1 MSVESLKVYR
11 IGGKDQAPKAE
22 KSVKDFICCIK
33 MIETLDIKRLNSI
46 ISFSENNNVMTTQFS
61 KQTVEQ
67 NSTAK
72 NSWKS
77 AFTAFADRR
86 AAIMLF
92 LGFSAGIPILLIFS
106 SLSLWLGEAGIEKSA
121 VTFFSWAALG
131 YSFKF
136 VWAPLIDE
144 LPVPFL
150 TNKLGRRRA
159 WLLIAQILII
169 CAICIMAF
177 SDPSLGQGY
186 LYQMAVGAVLL
197 GFSAATQDIVI
208 DAYRIELAET
218 EMQTVLAS
226 TYNAGYRIG
235 MIVAGAGALFLAASL
250 GTAKGNYIY
259 DAWKYTYLVMAAVM
273 VVGIITTLLIREPQ
287 VDRVDKNYKKTD
299 YYRLVAVFVMA
310 VASFVCCYIY
320 SDDLIQYLQKTWSIQ
335 DSALKFLMETVRF
348 LGSGAAA
355 IFVATLLIRI
365 GVVNKKMA
373 YETWVNPIADFFKRY
388 GVKLALVLLLL
399 IGFYRISD
407 IIAGVISNVF
417 YQDLNFTKEQIAA
430 AVKVYGVFFSLLG
443 GFLGGLLAQRMN
455 IMKLMFV
462 GAILASSTNL
472 IFIGLVKSG
481 APIQAV
487 TVHVGGQTFTSQPD
501 EVGYWKVL
509 IPNQVLLNANKIQVD
524 AGLLQQSEP
533 KHFNLPYLKDNGTA
547 QIQLLPI
554 TSDNQI
560 SVSEATQNVVV
571 KGQVFGVKASDLNED
586 KPIKLKLDEKEYSA
600 KLDKDGLF
608 NGTIDGKDLNA
619 SKSKNV
625 IAVLNFKQDHVAVGT
640 QLSYQLTDVKSDI
653 DVDLQPISALKADS
667 SEPVEIKGKII
678 EKYSTGWLYLAIIL
692 DNLASGLAGAAFIA
706 FLSSLTSV
714 SFTAVQYA
722 IFSSLMTLTP
732 KILGGYSGTIVTNI
746 GYPKFFLMTTLISI
760 PILILVA
767 WVGKLLKDHELRK
780 QNELDNSDVII
791 K

>member
-1 MSVESLKVYR
+1 
-11 IGGKDQAPKAE
+11 
-22 KSVKDFICCIK
+22 
-33 MIETLDIKRLNSI
+33 
-46 ISFSENNNVMTTQFS
+46 MTTQLS
-61 KQTVEQ
+61 QQSSEQ

-72 NSWKS
+72 NGWKS
-77 AFTAFADRR
+77 AFAAFLDRR

-144 LPVPFL
+144 LPVPVL
-150 TNKLGRRRA
+150 TKKLGRRRA
-159 WLLIAQILII
+159 WLLIAQLLII

-177 SDPSLGQGY
+177 SDPALGQSY
-186 LYQMAVGAVLL
+186 IYQMAVGAVLL

-226 TYNAGYRIG
+226 TYNAGYRLG

-259 DAWKYTYLVMAAVM
+259 EAWKYTYLTMAVVM
-273 VVGIITTLLIREPQ
+273 VVGLVTTLLIREPQ
-287 VDRVDKNYKKTD
+287 VNRVDKHYKNID
-299 YYRLVAVFVMA
+299 YYRLVLVFVLA
-310 VASFVCCYIY
+310 VASFVCFYIY
-320 SDDLIQYLQKTWSIQ
+320 SDDLIQYLQSIWKIE
-335 DSALKFLMETVRF
+335 DSFLKFLMEAVRF
-348 LGSGAAA
+348 LGSGAGAV
-355 IFVATLLIRI
+355 FVASVLIRL
-365 GVVNKKMA
+365 GVVNQQMA

-388 GVKLALVLLLL
+388 GLKLALVLLLL

-417 YQDLNFTKEQIAA
+417 YQDLNFTKEQIAE
-430 AVKVYGVFFSLLG
+430 AVKIYGVIFSLLG

-462 GAILASSTNL
+462 GAVLASSTNL

-481 APIQAV
+481 APMQAV
-487 TVHVGGQTFTSQPD
+487 QIHVADKTFQATPD
-501 EVGYWKVL
+501 EVGYWKVT
-509 IPNQVLLNANKIQVD
+509 IPSQDLVQTKTLRID
-524 AGLLQQSEP
+524 AALADQTVAQQYTV
-533 KHFNLPYLKDNGTA
+533 PYLIDNGTA
-547 QIQLLPI
+547 QIKLFPV
-554 TSDNQI
+554 TSDNSLTAAESKQSI
-560 SVSEATQNVVV
+560 VI
-571 KGQVFGVKASDLNED
+571 KGQTVGLKLTDLQED
-586 KPIKLKLDEKEYSA
+586 KPITLKLDAKTYPA

-608 NGTIDGKDLNA
+608 SGTIDGKDLQVSA
-619 SKSKNV
+619 SKTIIAIVNYKNPKTS
-625 IAVLNFKQDHVAVGT
+625 LYTDQR
-640 QLSYQLTDVKSDI
+640 YQLTEKNADI
-653 DVDLQPISALKADS
+653 DVDIQPVPVVKADTNTS
-667 SEPVEIKGKII
+667 VEIKGKVI
-678 EKYSTGWLYLAIIL
+678 EQYSSRWLYFAIVV

-746 GYPKFFLMTTLISI
+746 GYPKFFLMTTLIGI
-760 PILILVA
+760 PILLLVL
-767 WVGKLLKDHELRK
+767 WVAKLLREHQLREM
-780 QNELDNSDVII
+780 QD
-791 K
+791 

>member
-1 MSVESLKVYR
+1 
-11 IGGKDQAPKAE
+11 
-22 KSVKDFICCIK
+22 
-33 MIETLDIKRLNSI
+33 
-46 ISFSENNNVMTTQFS
+46 MTTQLS
-61 KQTVEQ
+61 QQSSEQ

-72 NSWKS
+72 NGWKS
-77 AFTAFADRR
+77 AFAAFLDRR

-144 LPVPFL
+144 LPVPVL
-150 TNKLGRRRA
+150 TKKLGRRRA
-159 WLLIAQILII
+159 WLLIAQLLII

-177 SDPSLGQGY
+177 SDPALGQSY
-186 LYQMAVGAVLL
+186 IYQMAVGAVLL

-226 TYNAGYRIG
+226 TYNAGYRLG

-259 DAWKYTYLVMAAVM
+259 EAWKYTYLTMAVVM
-273 VVGIITTLLIREPQ
+273 VVGLITTLLIREPQ
-287 VDRVDKNYKKTD
+287 VDRVDKHYKNID
-299 YYRLVAVFVMA
+299 YYRLVLVFVLA
-310 VASFVCCYIY
+310 VASFVCFYIY
-320 SDDLIQYLQKTWSIQ
+320 SDDLIQYLQSIWKIE
-335 DSALKFLMETVRF
+335 DSFLKFLMEAVRF
-348 LGSGAAA
+348 LGSGAGAV
-355 IFVATLLIRI
+355 FVASVLIRL
-365 GVVNKKMA
+365 GVVNQQMA

-388 GVKLALVLLLL
+388 GLKLALVLLLL

-417 YQDLNFTKEQIAA
+417 YQDLNFTKEQIAE
-430 AVKVYGVFFSLLG
+430 AVKIYGVIFSLLG

-462 GAILASSTNL
+462 GAVLASSTNL

-481 APIQAV
+481 APMQAV
-487 TVHVGGQTFTSQPD
+487 QIHVADKTFQATPD
-501 EVGYWKVL
+501 EVGYWKVK
-509 IPNQVLLNANKIQVD
+509 IPSQDLVQTKTLRID
-524 AGLLQQSEP
+524 AALADQTVAQQYTV
-533 KHFNLPYLKDNGTA
+533 PYLIDNGTA
-547 QIQLLPI
+547 QIKLFPV
-554 TSDNQI
+554 TSDNSLTAAESKQSI
-560 SVSEATQNVVV
+560 VI
-571 KGQVFGVKASDLNED
+571 KGQTVGLKLTDLQED
-586 KPIKLKLDEKEYSA
+586 KPITLKLDAKTYPA

-608 NGTIDGKDLNA
+608 SGTIDGKDLQASA
-619 SKSKNV
+619 SKTI
-625 IAVLNFKQDHVAVGT
+625 IAVVNYKNPKTSLYTDQR
-640 QLSYQLTDVKSDI
+640 YQLTEKKADI
-653 DVDLQPISALKADS
+653 DVDIQPVPVVKADTNAS
-667 SEPVEIKGKII
+667 VEIKGKVI
-678 EKYSTGWLYLAIIL
+678 EQYSSGWLYFAIVV

-746 GYPKFFLMTTLISI
+746 GYPKFFLMTTLIGI
-760 PILILVA
+760 PILLLVL
-767 WVGKLLKDHELRK
+767 WVAKLLREHQLRET
-780 QNELDNSDVII
+780 QD
-791 K
+791 

>member
-1 MSVESLKVYR
+1 
-11 IGGKDQAPKAE
+11 
-22 KSVKDFICCIK
+22 
-33 MIETLDIKRLNSI
+33 
-46 ISFSENNNVMTTQFS
+46 MTTQLS
-61 KQTVEQ
+61 QQSSEQ

-72 NSWKS
+72 NGWKS
-77 AFTAFADRR
+77 AFAAFLDRR

-144 LPVPFL
+144 LPVPVL
-150 TNKLGRRRA
+150 TKKLGRRRA
-159 WLLIAQILII
+159 WLLIAQLLII

-177 SDPSLGQGY
+177 SDPALGQSY
-186 LYQMAVGAVLL
+186 IYQMAVGAVLL

-226 TYNAGYRIG
+226 TYNAGYRLG

-259 DAWKYTYLVMAAVM
+259 EAWKYTYLTMAVVM
-273 VVGIITTLLIREPQ
+273 VVGLVTTLLIREPQ
-287 VDRVDKNYKKTD
+287 VNRVDKHYKNID
-299 YYRLVAVFVMA
+299 YYRLVLVFVLA
-310 VASFVCCYIY
+310 VASFVCFYIY
-320 SDDLIQYLQKTWSIQ
+320 SDDLIQYLQSIWKIE
-335 DSALKFLMETVRF
+335 DSFLKFLMEAVRF
-348 LGSGAAA
+348 LGSGAGAV
-355 IFVATLLIRI
+355 FVASVLIRL
-365 GVVNKKMA
+365 GVVNQQMA

-388 GVKLALVLLLL
+388 GLKLALVLLLL

-417 YQDLNFTKEQIAA
+417 YQDLNFTKEQIAE
-430 AVKVYGVFFSLLG
+430 AVKIYGVIFSLLG

-462 GAILASSTNL
+462 GAVLASSTNL

-481 APIQAV
+481 APMQAV
-487 TVHVGGQTFTSQPD
+487 QIHVADKTFQATPD
-501 EVGYWKVL
+501 EVGYWKVK
-509 IPNQVLLNANKIQVD
+509 IPSQDLVQTKTLRID
-524 AGLLQQSEP
+524 AALADQTVAQQ
-533 KHFNLPYLKDNGTA
+533 FTVPYLIDNGTA
-547 QIQLLPI
+547 QIKLFPV
-554 TSDNQI
+554 TSDNSLTAAESKQSI
-560 SVSEATQNVVV
+560 VI
-571 KGQVFGVKASDLNED
+571 KGQTVGLKLTDLQED
-586 KPIKLKLDEKEYSA
+586 KPITLKLDAKTYPA

-608 NGTIDGKDLNA
+608 SGTIDGKDLQASA
-619 SKSKNV
+619 SKTI
-625 IAVLNFKQDHVAVGT
+625 IAVVNYKNPKTSLYTDQR
-640 QLSYQLTDVKSDI
+640 YQLTEKKADI
-653 DVDLQPISALKADS
+653 DVDIQPVPVVKADTNTS
-667 SEPVEIKGKII
+667 VEIKGKVI
-678 EKYSTGWLYLAIIL
+678 EQYSSGWLYFAIVV

-746 GYPKFFLMTTLISI
+746 GYPKFFLMTTLIGI
-760 PILILVA
+760 PILLLVL
-767 WVGKLLKDHELRK
+767 WVAKLLREHQLRET
-780 QNELDNSDVII
+780 QD
-791 K
+791 

>member
-1 MSVESLKVYR
+1 
-11 IGGKDQAPKAE
+11 
-22 KSVKDFICCIK
+22 
-33 MIETLDIKRLNSI
+33 
-46 ISFSENNNVMTTQFS
+46 MTTQLS
-61 KQTVEQ
+61 QQSAEQ

-72 NSWKS
+72 NGWKS
-77 AFTAFADRR
+77 AFAAFIDRR

-144 LPVPFL
+144 LPVPIL
-150 TNKLGRRRA
+150 TKKLGRRRA
-159 WLLIAQILII
+159 WLLIAQVLII

-177 SDPSLGQGY
+177 SDPALGQSY
-186 LYQMAVGAVLL
+186 IYQMAVGAVLL

-226 TYNAGYRIG
+226 TYNAGYRLG
-235 MIVAGAGALFLAASL
+235 MILAGAGALFLAASL

-259 DAWKYTYLVMAAVM
+259 EAWKYTYLTMALVML
-273 VVGIITTLLIREPQ
+273 VGIITTLVIREPL
-287 VDRVDKNYKKTD
+287 VNRVDKHYKNID
-299 YYRLVAVFVMA
+299 YYRLVLVFILA
-310 VASFVCCYIY
+310 VASFVCLYIY
-320 SDDLIQYLQKTWSIQ
+320 SDDMVQYLQATWQ
-335 DSALKFLMETVRF
+335 VEDNLLKFLMEAVRF
-348 LGSGAAA
+348 LGSGLGA
-355 IFVATLLIRI
+355 ILVATSLIRF

-417 YQDLNFTKEQIAA
+417 YQDLNFTKEQIAE
-430 AVKVYGVFFSLLG
+430 AVKIYGVIFSLLG

-462 GAILASSTNL
+462 GAVLASSTNL

-481 APIQAV
+481 APMQAV
-487 TVHVGGQTFTSQPD
+487 SVQIGDKKFQAQPD
-501 EVGYWKVL
+501 EVGYWKVSVPGQDL
-509 IPNQVLLNANKIQVD
+509 VEENTIHIKAALVDQAVANEYTV
-524 AGLLQQSEP
+524 
-533 KHFNLPYLKDNGTA
+533 PYLKENA
-547 QIQLLPI
+547 KPQIQLLPI
-554 TSDNQI
+554 TSDNQL
-560 SVSEATQNVVV
+560 SETEAKQSIVV
-571 KGQVFGVKASDLNED
+571 KGQIAGIPVSELNLD
-586 KPIKLKLDEKEYSA
+586 QPITLKLDGKSYPA

-608 NGTIDGKDLNA
+608 SGAIDGKALYA
-619 SKSKNV
+619 SGSKNV
-625 IAVLNFKQDHVAVGT
+625 IAVVNYQHAQAALST
-640 QLSYQLTDVKSDI
+640 QQSYQLTTIKSDI
-653 DVDLQPISALKADS
+653 DVDVQPIPVIKADS
-667 SEPVEIKGKII
+667 SAAVEIKGKVI
-678 EKYSTGWLYLAIIL
+678 EKYSSGWLYFAIVV

-732 KILGGYSGTIVTNI
+732 KILGGYSGTIVTHI
-746 GYPKFFLMTTLISI
+746 GYPKFFLMTTLIGI
-760 PILILVA
+760 PILLLVL
-767 WVGKLLKDHELRK
+767 WVGKLLREHQAQKADQSIE
-780 QNELDNSDVII
+780 
-791 K
+791 